1 MRSMNIHPK
10 ILIVDDKPENLVALE
25 VILKNLDVELVRAT
39 SGNEALR
46 ATLYHDF
53 ALALLDIQ
61 MPEMDGY
68 ELASILREEEKTARL
83 PFIFIS
89 AVYTG
94 YNDVFKGYEQGAFSY
109 LTKPFQPEIL
119 INKVKFFIEKHQQEI
134 ALYQLNEDLKEKN
147 IDLEMINKEL
157 ESFTYSVSHDLRAP
171 LRAING
177 YAEVLQ
183 RSYEQNLDDKGK
195 QFLEKVIASAERMED
210 LIEKLLAFSRIGRRK
225 VNKKL
230 IDMNELVNDA
240 LEEVRT
246 SSPYKIPHLDIQEV
260 PSVQGD
266 YELIRQVF
274 VNLLSNAFKYSS
286 KKDDATVEISSWKE
300 GNEFIYS
307 VKDNGAGFDM
317 NHAGKLF
324 GVFQRM
330 HGSAEFEGTGV
341 GLAIVQ
347 RIIEHHG
354 GRVWAD
360 AEKDKGA
367 TFSFSLPAE

>member
-1 MRSMNIHPK
+1 MNTYPK
-10 ILIVDDKPENLVALE
+10 ILIVDDRPENLVALE
-25 VILKNLDVELVRAT
+25 VILKDLDVELVKAT
-39 SGNEALR
+39 SGNEALK

-94 YNDVFKGYEQGAFSY
+94 NNDVFKGYEQGAFSY

-183 RSYEQNLDDKGK
+183 RGYEQNLDDKGK
-195 QFLEKVIASAERMED
+195 QFLGKVISSAERMED
-210 LIEKLLAFSRIGRRK
+210 LIEKLLAFSRLGRRK
-225 VNKKL
+225 LNKEQ
-230 IDMNELVNDA
+230 IDMKVLTQDA
-240 LEEVRT
+240 LEDVRT
-246 SSPYKIPHLDIQEV
+246 SSPYRIPQLDIQEL

-266 YELIRQVF
+266 KELLRQVMI
-274 VNLLSNAFKYSS
+274 NLISNAFKYSS
-286 KKDDATVEISSWKE
+286 KKDDAHVEINALRQDHE
-300 GNEFIYS
+300 IIYS

-347 RIIEHHG
+347 RIVEHHG
-354 GRVWAD
+354 GRVWAE

-367 TFSFSLPAE
+367 TFFFSLPAE